1 MNEREGRRGNAAP
14 FRLTARRFDIRRPRA
29 LNPRAFLRIRP
40 MRRRLFV
47 SLLAANL
54 LGASFAQATTLTPEQ
69 RFRTLGDFSAR
80 KAGKPARDVSG
91 LACMP
96 AANGTQ
102 RCLLINDEGSFAQFA
117 RIAENRI
124 TPDATLPI
132 IGTEAAPDTLGQP
145 PQGICKMPGRFA
157 ELDGEAVAYADGAFY
172 VAGSHGCSRRKG
184 EFRLSAFHLAR
195 IRVDA
200 EGTATG
206 KVELTYRLSDMLR
219 AAGPAA
225 AFFGRSLRDGNGL
238 NIEGIAVTGDTL
250 WAGLRAPSLGN
261 RGFLVGASL
270 NALFAPGHAPA
281 KEAPR
286 VFELPAGS
294 NRGIRD
300 LAPLP
305 DGRLLALIGPA
316 QEQSLAYSLMLVDPA
331 RPDAAMT
338 FGDLPGRGGDKA
350 ESLTILAQD
359 AKGLTVLIGYDGP
372 KNGSFESY
380 RLPLEPR

>member
-1 MNEREGRRGNAAP
+1 
-14 FRLTARRFDIRRPRA
+14 
-29 LNPRAFLRIRP
+29 
-40 MRRRLFV
+40 MRYRLFATFV
-47 SLLAANL
+47 AASL
-54 LGASFAQATTLTPEQ
+54 LGASLTQAATLAPEQ
-69 RFRTLGDFSAR
+69 RFKTLGNFSAKKTGR
-80 KAGKPARDVSG
+80 PARDISG

-96 AANGTQ
+96 AANGAQ

-124 TPDATLPI
+124 TPGATLPI
-132 IGTEAAPDTLGQP
+132 IGAEASPETLGQP

-172 VAGSHGCSRRKG
+172 VSGSHGCSRRRG

-195 IRVDA
+195 IKVDA
-200 EGTATG
+200 EGAADG

-225 AFFGRSLRDGNGL
+225 PFFGRSLMDDNGL

-250 WAGLRAPSLGN
+250 WAGLRAPSLDN

-270 NALFAPGHAPA
+270 KALFAPGHAPA
-281 KEAPR
+281 TETPQ

-305 DGRLLALIGPA
+305 DGRLLALLGPA
-316 QEQSLAYSLMLVDPA
+316 QDQGEPYSLMLIDLA
-331 RPDAAMT
+331 RPHAAAT
-338 FGDLPGRGGDKA
+338 LGDLPDRGDDKA
-350 ESLTILAQD
+350 ESLTVLAQD
-359 AKGLTVLIGYDGP
+359 AKGLAVLVGYDGP
-372 KNGSFESY
+372 KNGRFESY
-380 RLPLEPR
+380 RLPVEAR

>member
-1 MNEREGRRGNAAP
+1 MRYRLLATFVAA
-14 FRLTARRFDIRRPRA
+14 
-29 LNPRAFLRIRP
+29 
-40 MRRRLFV
+40 
-47 SLLAANL
+47 SLLGTAV
-54 LGASFAQATTLTPEQ
+54 AQAATLAPEQ
-69 RFRTLGDFSAR
+69 RFRTLGDFSAK

-124 TPDATLPI
+124 TPDATVPI
-132 IGTEAAPDTLGQP
+132 IGTEASSETLGQP
-145 PQGICKMPGRFA
+145 PQGICKTPGRFA

-172 VAGSHGCSRRKG
+172 VSGSHGCSRKRG

-219 AAGPAA
+219 VAGSAGP
-225 AFFGRSLRDGNGL
+225 FFGRSLMDDNGL
-238 NIEGIAVTGDTL
+238 NIEGIAVVGDTL

-270 NALFAPGHAPA
+270 KALFAPGHAPA
-281 KEAPR
+281 TEAPR

-294 NRGIRD
+294 DRGIRD

-305 DGRLLALIGPA
+305 DGRLLALLGPA
-316 QEQSLAYSLMLVDPA
+316 QEQALPYSVLLIDTA
-331 RPDAAMT
+331 KPDVAT
-338 FGDLPGRGGDKA
+338 PLGDLPGRGGDKA
-350 ESLTILAQD
+350 ESLTVLAQD
-359 AKGLTVLIGYDGP
+359 AKSLAVLVGYDGP
-372 KNGSFESY
+372 KNGHFESY

>member
-1 MNEREGRRGNAAP
+1 
-14 FRLTARRFDIRRPRA
+14 
-29 LNPRAFLRIRP
+29 
-40 MRRRLFV
+40 MRYR
-47 SLLAANL
+47 LLASLVAAAL
-54 LGASFAQATTLTPEQ
+54 LGASLTQAATLAPEQ
-69 RFRTLGDFSAR
+69 RFRTLGDFSG
-80 KAGKPARDVSG
+80 KKPGKPARDVSG

-124 TPDATLPI
+124 IPDATLPI
-132 IGTEAAPDTLGQP
+132 VGDDASPDTLGQP
-145 PQGICKMPGRFA
+145 PQGICKAPGRFA

-172 VAGSHGCSRRKG
+172 VSGSHGCSRRKG

-195 IRVDA
+195 IKVDA
-200 EGTATG
+200 EGSPAG

-219 AAGPAA
+219 AAGPAGT
-225 AFFGRSLRDGNGL
+225 FFGKSLMDDNGM
-238 NIEGIAVTGDTL
+238 NVEGIAVVGDTL

-270 NALFAPGHAPA
+270 KALFAPGHAPA
-281 KEAPR
+281 TEAPR

-305 DGRLLALIGPA
+305 DGRLLALLGPA
-316 QEQSLAYSLMLVDPA
+316 QEQSLAYSLLLVDPA
-331 RPDAAMT
+331 RPDLAMPL
-338 FGDLPGRGGDKA
+338 GDLPGRGGDKA
-350 ESLTILAQD
+350 ESLTVLPQD
-359 AKGLTVLIGYDGP
+359 GKGLAVLIGYDGP
-372 KNGSFESY
+372 KNGHFESY
-380 RLPLEPR
+380 RLPLETR